1 MSTAPLSLAA
11 RPDRIRSVLAL
22 AGWLALCFG
31 AATFGALFMP
41 GEWYAQLRKPSWNPP
56 SWLFGPVW
64 TALYFMMASAAWLVW
79 RRGGFA
85 ANLRPLSLFLAQLVF
100 NALWSWLFF
109 GLKNP
114 ALAFVD
120 IVCLWLGILMTL
132 LSFWNVH
139 RTAAVLL
146 APYLAWVSFAAVLNG
161 TLWYLNR

>member
-1 MSTAPLSLAA
+1 M
-11 RPDRIRSVLAL
+11 PDRIRSVLAL

-79 RRGGFA
+79 RLGGFA

-139 RTAAVLL
+139 RTAALLL
-146 APYLAWVSFAAVLNG
+146 APYLAWVSFAAVLNW
-161 TLWYLNR
+161 TLWQMNR

>member
-1 MSTAPLSLAA
+1 M
-11 RPDRIRSVLAL
+11 PDRVRSVLAL

-64 TALYFMMASAAWLVW
+64 TALYFMMASAAWLIW

-120 IVCLWLGILMTL
+120 IVCLWLGILLTL
-132 LSFWNVH
+132 LSFWTVH
-139 RTAAVLL
+139 RTAALLL
-146 APYLAWVSFAAVLNG
+146 APYLAWVSFAAVLNW
-161 TLWYLNR
+161 TLWQMNR

>member
-1 MSTAPLSLAA
+1 MPTAPFSVAA

-132 LSFWNVH
+132 LSFWSVH
-139 RTAAVLL
+139 RTAALL
-146 APYLAWVSFAAVLNG
+146 LVPYLAWVSFAAVLNW
-161 TLWYLNR
+161 TLWQMNR